1 MRTAQKKNRQRKG
14 SPAVTHCLRSGD
26 GPQTILNATLDPSY
40 MIEIAACQFPTGD
53 LRILLEP
60 KLEVRGER
68 KRRDHREHRRWL
80 NLRRPFNKKALP
92 CRGGFYLAVVGPTSQ
107 NLLHT
112 VLDQGRHSLCNR
124 DLPELRYGCTR
135 VNEPLDF
142 VSDNQELMQTD
153 TTSVAALITF
163 STAFAPV

>member
-1 MRTAQKKNRQRKG
+1 MRTAQQTKPTAERFA
-14 SPAVTHCLRSGD
+14 SVTHSLRSGD
-26 GPQTILNATLDPSY
+26 GPQTILNATLDPSD
-40 MIEIAACQFPTGD
+40 MIGIAACQFPTGD
-53 LRILLEP
+53 LRILLEL

-124 DLPELRYGCTR
+124 DLPELCYGCTR
-135 VNEPLDF
+135 VNQPLDF

-153 TTSVAALITF
+153 TASIAALITI
-163 STAFAPV
+163 SAAFAAV